1 VNKFPANEDREEEIR
16 FEKEIEINGEAPDF
30 SYQHE
35 TRSLRQESQIN
46 KLNHRITLLS
56 ILVPCLL
63 GAILVFAYL
72 EFENRLDNIGNIRSK
87 EVESLSEDMGERL
100 ESLSNQYRELEKS
113 LSDRLSALQKSTASI
128 EKDLKGNQQEIRRLT
143 LSKADKNALQQL
155 EKKQSAEAAK
165 AMGALQNELRDQN
178 RAVENLNGTLKKE
191 VARIVNVLERV
202 EKDGQKQASTIKDLS
217 VRKLDKEEFGNILE
231 NKWSGYQATI
241 SLLQKSMESLNERVS
256 QLQREVNTAV
266 TRSKAPETKRTP
278 TGERPAAARD
288 TLIPV
293 PGKIVEQEI
302 TE

>member
-1 VNKFPANEDREEEIR
+1 MNKFPAKEDREEEIR
-16 FEKEIEINGEAPDF
+16 LEKEIEINGEAPGF

-63 GAILVFAYL
+63 GAILLFAYL

-87 EVESLSEDMGERL
+87 EVETLSEDMGERL
-100 ESLSNQYRELEKS
+100 ESLSHQYRELEKS
-113 LSDRLSALQKSTASI
+113 LSDRLSALWKSTASI
-128 EKDLKGNQQEIRRLT
+128 EKDLKGNQQGIRKLT
-143 LSKADKNALQQL
+143 LSKADKNALEQL
-155 EKKQSAEAAK
+155 EKEQSAEAAK
-165 AMGALQNELRDQN
+165 AMGALQNELRDQK

-191 VARIVNVLERV
+191 VARIVKVLERV
-202 EKDGQKQASTIKDLS
+202 KKDGQKQASAIKDLS
-217 VRKLDKEEFGNILE
+217 GRKLDKEEFGNILE

-241 SLLQKSMESLNERVS
+241 SLLQKAMESLKEKVS

-266 TRSKAPETKRTP
+266 TRSKAPETERTH
-278 TGERPAAARD
+278 TRERPAAARD